1 MSDMIKKQVESN
13 YKAFEQKLPDLL
25 ATHRGKFALMRDGQI
40 IEFFDTARDAYIAG
54 IKLFDKDR
62 LFSVQEVIETPIDL
76 GFFSHALPERQI

>member
-1 MSDMIKKQVESN
+1 
-13 YKAFEQKLPDLL
+13 
-25 ATHRGKFALMRDGQI
+25 MRDGQI